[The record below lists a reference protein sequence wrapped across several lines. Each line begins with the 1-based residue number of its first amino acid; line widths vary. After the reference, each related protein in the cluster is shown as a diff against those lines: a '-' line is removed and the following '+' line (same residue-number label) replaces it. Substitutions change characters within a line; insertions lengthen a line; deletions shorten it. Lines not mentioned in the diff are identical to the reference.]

1 MMQCRCSEGDVIQF
15 SLQRDTKTRLVPGCG
30 NSGGLC
36 IVAAVLLLIAGFALA
51 GSTAASADEYIQYLD
66 QGRMNW
72 YSGKMTAVSDLF
84 LQRPADQPDSKAAV
98 LLRQARMQARK
109 RLWQSLLQLR
119 IDRGLFVRDVLSR
132 DQELAQATLG
142 EIHHSQLQTLN
153 TGSGEMWVRALV
165 KLRGELSGR
174 LIPRSIWFEQFRPQ
188 GWEAAADALQAPDN
202 AADPTPSAAYTGLI
216 VDLRGFD
223 FQPSLIIRIFDDSG
237 QELYG
242 PTLVDPQ
249 FAMENGICVYTTRLQ
264 SALNSKRAGD
274 NPFLVRAGG
283 IRPDAGQGI
292 RLAPHSAEVLLKASQ
307 LEAIYQ
313 KCRVV
318 LVTREGGP

>member
-1 MMQCRCSEGDVIQF
+1 MMQCSCPDGDWKTI
-15 SLQRDTKTRLVPGCG
+15 SLQSAMKTRLVPGCG
-30 NSGGLC
+30 FSGGLC
-36 IVAAVLLLIAGFALA
+36 IVSAVLLLIAGFALA
-51 GSTAASADEYIQYLD
+51 GSTAASADECIQYLD

-72 YSGKMTAVSDLF
+72 YSGKMTAESDLF
-84 LQRPADQPDSKAAV
+84 VQRPADQPDSGRAV
-98 LLRQARMQARK
+98 LVRQARMEARK

-132 DQELAQATLG
+132 DQELAQAILG
-142 EIHHSQLQTLN
+142 KIHHSQLQTLN
-153 TGSGEMWVRALV
+153 LGSGEVRVQALV

-174 LIPRSIWFEQFRPQ
+174 LIPRSIWFEQVRPQ
-188 GWEAAADALQAPDN
+188 DWEAAPDAPQAPDN
-202 AADPTPSAAYTGLI
+202 AADPSPSAVYTGLI

-223 FQPSLIIRIFDDSG
+223 FQPSLIIRIFDDFG

-249 FAMENGICVYTTRLQ
+249 FAIANGICVYTTSLQ
-264 SALNSKRAGD
+264 SALSSERAGD

-283 IRPDAGQGI
+283 IRPDANHGI
-292 RLAPHSAEVLLKASQ
+292 RFVPQSAEAFLKASQ

-313 KCRVV
+313 ECRVV
-318 LVTREGGP
+318 VVTREGRP

>member
-1 MMQCRCSEGDVIQF
+1 M
-15 SLQRDTKTRLVPGCG
+15 KTRLVPGCG

-36 IVAAVLLLIAGFALA
+36 IVSAVLLLIAGFSLLA
-51 GSTAASADEYIQYLD
+51 CTAACADEYIQYLD

-72 YSGKMTAVSDLF
+72 YSGKMTADSDLF

-132 DQELAQATLG
+132 DQELAQAILG
-142 EIHHSQLQTLN
+142 KIHHSQLQTL
-153 TGSGEMWVRALV
+153 TLGSGEMRVQARV

-223 FQPSLIIRIFDDSG
+223 FQPSLIIRIFDDFG

-249 FAMENGICVYTTRLQ
+249 FAIANGICVYTTRLQ
-264 SALNSKRAGD
+264 SALSSKRAGD

-283 IRPDAGQGI
+283 IRPDTGQGI
-292 RLAPHSAEVLLKASQ
+292 RLAPHSAEVFLKASQ